1 LGEFIRRPAIRWP
14 VRACYGRVR
23 DERAWFRN
31 TGTWL
36 VEEYLHVPRPASRGA
51 GVRMAQE
58 GCGEGLRLIVS
69 GRRLEGSSDALVK
82 SMAGCLAVVDASVR
96 KGGERLGG

>member
-1 LGEFIRRPAIRWP
+1 
-14 VRACYGRVR
+14 
-23 DERAWFRN
+23 
-31 TGTWL
+31 
-36 VEEYLHVPRPASRGA
+36 
-51 GVRMAQE
+51 MAQE
-58 GCGEGLRLIVS
+58 GCGEGLRLVVS